1 MPQCTASGKA
11 EEMNDKEIREKSK
24 HKIFTSMAQRRRWVA
39 LQEEIAQKKEKK
51 DKDTP

>member
-1 MPQCTASGKA
+1 MPECTASGKV
-11 EEMNDKEIREKSK
+11 EQMNDKKIREKSK
-24 HKIFTSMAQRRRWVA
+24 HKIFTSIAQRRRWVA